1 MSIIINFL
9 NMLLDSLLILSADLK
24 NIILKKL
31 LIGDAN
37 MPKSF
42 LNNNNNYSENN
53 KYILQN
59 NTGYTY

>member
-1 MSIIINFL
+1 
-9 NMLLDSLLILSADLK
+9 MLLDSLLILSADLK

-53 KYILQN
+53 KYILQQQQATIDKN
-59 NTGYTY
+59 KLQ